1 MAVETVERLVH
12 YFGKAMG
19 NVINMLDPDVIVIGG
34 GLANIDELYA
44 EGLERVKKEIFM
56 DEVRTPIL
64 RPKLGGSAG
73 VYGAAFL

>member
-1 MAVETVERLVH
+1 MH

-44 EGLERVKKEIFM
+44 EAWSVLKKKF
-56 DEVRTPIL
+56 
-64 RPKLGGSAG
+64 
-73 VYGAAFL
+73 YG